1 MKGCELRMK
10 KLTKKAGKVGLKK
23 VFMLALCLC
32 MCFAMAVPCFAAEE
46 GVTSLAFNFEAAEM
60 FSWAN
65 MMLNAMMPVVYI
77 TLGISLAF
85 IIIAALK
92 SAFSR

>member
-1 MKGCELRMK
+1 MK
-10 KLTKKAGKVGLKK
+10 KLAKKIGNVNLKR

-32 MCFAMAVPCFAAEE
+32 MCFAMAVPCLATDGTETT
-46 GVTSLAFNFEAAEM
+46 TSLAFNFDAAEM

-65 MMLNAMMPVVYI
+65 MMLDAMMPVVYI
-77 TLGISLAF
+77 TLGISLSF

>member
-1 MKGCELRMK
+1 MLNKIAHKIRKNSAIK
-10 KLTKKAGKVGLKK
+10 KIG
-23 VFMLALCLC
+23 MLSLCLC
-32 MCFAMAVPCFAAEE
+32 LCLAMAVPCFATDGTET
-46 GVTSLAFNFEAAEM
+46 TSLAFNFEATEM

-65 MMLNAMMPVVYI
+65 MMLDAMMPVVYI

-92 SAFSR
+92 AAFSR